1 MAIIQKTTGLT
12 YEDYCE
18 LPDDRNRYEIID
30 GVLHVSPAPSEK
42 HQRALGGLFEQ
53 VGPHVRRRRLGRVYV
68 APLDILL
75 SVGNVVQPDLVF
87 VGRERLSVLTAANVQ
102 GAPDLVVEVLSP
114 STRSFDLREKRDA
127 FGRHGVRW
135 YWVVDPL
142 AETIEAY
149 ELLGEAYELVASASG
164 SVGFSAG
171 PFPDLTIDLALLW
184 D

>member
-18 LPDDRNRYEIID
+18 LPDDGNRYEIVD
-30 GVLHVSPAPSEK
+30 GMLHVSPAPSEK
-42 HQRALGGLFEQ
+42 HQRAVTGLIAQ
-53 VGPHVRRRRLGRVYV
+53 IGPHVLQRKLGRVYV

-75 SVGNVVQPDLVF
+75 SVGNVVQPDLVYIS
-87 VGRERLSVLTAANVQ
+87 RERLSVVTAANVR

-114 STRSFDLREKRDA
+114 STRAFDLREKRDA
-127 FGRHGVRW
+127 FARHGVRW
-135 YWVVDPL
+135 YWVVDPI

-149 ELLGEAYELVASASG
+149 ELLGEAYELVQSAAG
-164 SVGFSAG
+164 PATFSAG
-171 PFPDLTIDLALLW
+171 PFADLAIDLALLW